1 MVLSRSGNTPL
12 ESDRGALVGG
22 QITHPQG
29 DPVQIEWRLRRA
41 GDSWKI
47 NDVVVEDIS
56 MAVTR
61 RSEFSSV
68 IGSHGGRIEGLLEV
82 LRKKAA
88 LADTHAS
95 AGAADT
101 L

>member
-1 MVLSRSGNTPL
+1 M
-12 ESDRGALVGG
+12 
-22 QITHPQG
+22 
-29 DPVQIEWRLRRA
+29 RRA
-41 GDSWKI
+41 ADGWKI
-47 NDVVVEDIS
+47 IDVVVEGIS

-68 IGSHGGRIEGLLEV
+68 TGSHGGRIEGLLEV
-82 LRKKAA
+82 LRNKTT
-88 LADTHAS
+88 LADTQAS

>member
-22 QITHPQG
+22 RITRPQG
-29 DPVQIEWRLRRA
+29 DPVQVEWRLRRA
-41 GDSWKI
+41 ADSWKI
-47 NDVVVEDIS
+47 SDVVVEGIS

>member
-29 DPVQIEWRLRRA
+29 DPVQVEWRLRRA
-41 GDSWKI
+41 GEGWKI
-47 NDVVVEDIS
+47 IDVVVEGIS

-82 LRKKAA
+82 LRNKTAP
-88 LADTHAS
+88 ADTHAS